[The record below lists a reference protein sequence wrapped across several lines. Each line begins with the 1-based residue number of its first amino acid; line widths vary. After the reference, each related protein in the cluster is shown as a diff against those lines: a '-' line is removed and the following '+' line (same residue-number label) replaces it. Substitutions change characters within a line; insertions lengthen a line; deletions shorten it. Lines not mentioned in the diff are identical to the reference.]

1 MDRLTVNSEILDGHH
16 ELKCL
21 CNDVVPEYKGNCCDY
36 CELNAD
42 CEYCGIRQAFD
53 RLAAYEDTGLT
64 PAEVV
69 ILKAKM
75 EDSYTEHLDMLC
87 DTKDNQASVLF
98 IENQRLKKLIK
109 EIEDILRKGEE

>member
-1 MDRLTVNSEILDGHH
+1 MDRLTFLDNGSPAYRFKDCVYKNEIARKLS
-16 ELKCL
+16 
-21 CNDVVPEYKGNCCDY
+21 
-36 CELNAD
+36 
-42 CEYCGIRQAFD
+42 
-53 RLAAYEDTGLT
+53 AYEDTGLT

>member
-1 MDRLTVNSEILDGHH
+1 MDRLTEWLTYPNGRNAHIKFKEIECDC
-16 ELKCL
+16 E
-21 CNDVVPEYKGNCCDY
+21 DY
-36 CELNAD
+36 CNMQANCANCEIQNA
-42 CEYCGIRQAFD
+42 YN

>member
-1 MDRLTVNSEILDGHH
+1 MDRLTFLDNGSPAYRFKDCVYKNEIARKLS
-16 ELKCL
+16 
-21 CNDVVPEYKGNCCDY
+21 
-36 CELNAD
+36 
-42 CEYCGIRQAFD
+42 
-53 RLAAYEDTGLT
+53 AYEDTGLT

-109 EIEDILRKGEE
+109 EIEDILRKGAE